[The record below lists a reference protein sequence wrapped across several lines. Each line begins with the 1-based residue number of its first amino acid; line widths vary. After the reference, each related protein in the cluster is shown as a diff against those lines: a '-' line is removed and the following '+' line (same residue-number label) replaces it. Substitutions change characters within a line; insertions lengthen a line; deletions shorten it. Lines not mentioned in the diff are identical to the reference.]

1 MKTRIIEFIKRETV
15 LTAAGL
21 LALFSC
27 LFVKPEAEDYMG
39 YIMGNLNTLIV
50 LFCLM
55 TVVAGLGSLGVFR
68 YVGEGLLKKL
78 KSERGIAFLLVF
90 LCFFG
95 SMFITNDVA
104 LITFVPFAIMVL
116 NMAGMAKK
124 LCYTVVMM
132 TIAANLGSML
142 TPVGNPQNLYLYAS
156 SGMTMAEFIR
166 LMLPFTLVSALLL
179 AGCLWCGFQNVP
191 VQVQIKEKTEKPD
204 MPQVIY
210 YVLLFLICL
219 QTVSGFLPSQGL
231 LLIILGAVIVRDR
244 SLFFKVDYSLL
255 LTFLFFFVFIGNM
268 SQYQP
273 CCHMVEGL
281 VKDHEVAA
289 AVAMSQIISNVPA
302 ALLLSGF
309 TSQWEALIIGTNLG
323 GLGTLIASMASL
335 ISYKQIAAEFPK
347 EKGRYFGMFTV
358 WNVVFLAVLLIVAGI
373 MG

>member
-166 LMLPFTLVSALLL
+166 LMLPLTLASALLL
-179 AGCLWCGFQNVP
+179 AGCLWSGFQNVP

-273 CCHMVEGL
+273 FCHMVEGL